1 MTWKHVSD
9 ALPGWLRAE
18 IEMMKSGATEAA
30 PSYREVEYLH
40 THRVNMR
47 RSMATARPTSETP
60 RSAVVIDLC
69 MWKSSRGT
77 HGGGNHAAPAYQ
89 RDREGTVSG

>member
-1 MTWKHVSD
+1 MAWKRVD
-9 ALPGWLRAE
+9 EALPAWLRAE

-30 PSYREVEYLH
+30 PSYREVTTLH

-47 RSMATARPTSETP
+47 RSMATARPTSEAP

-69 MWKSSRGT
+69 MWK
-77 HGGGNHAAPAYQ
+77 AAHQ
-89 RDREGTVSG
+89 TVSGARVSRR